1 MYVKTFFMMVI
12 VYNLHACEGQR
23 QEKCGKTSITDL
35 EVKLIV
41 RKTSYHPVKENW
53 LRGVKFLH

>member
-35 EVKLIV
+35 EVKIIV
-41 RKTSYHPVKENW
+41 RKTNFYPVKEN
-53 LRGVKFLH
+53 